1 MQFETIKTTRM
12 SDIPRGDNHDDAG
25 DDGDDD
31 NHNQYHSTDP
41 KGLPSTNV
49 LGCTIDV
56 RS

>member
-31 NHNQYHSTDP
+31 NHNRYHSTDP